1 MPKNLFRL
9 SPLLAALL
17 VASTAVAKPRAPD
30 EKLIF
35 KKVEGGDLQLHVYKP
50 QDWDPGDKRPTI
62 VFFFG
67 GGWVGGTPGQFYPHC
82 DHLASKGMVAISAE
96 YRTKKSH
103 KTDPFSCVEDGK
115 SAIRWVREHAA
126 ELGVDPA
133 KIIAGGGSAGGH
145 VAACTGT
152 LTGFETGNKKVSS
165 APSAMV
171 LFNPVCDTSPKGY
184 GTNKLGDRWREISP
198 LHHISKKTPP
208 TCIFHGRADT
218 TVPHQNAADFKAAMA
233 KSGQRCEL
241 HSYDDAKHGF
251 FNFGRGDGSAYKS
264 TVAKMDSFLA
274 TLGYLPKDND
284 GKKE

>member
-1 MPKNLFRL
+1 MSENLPRFSL
-9 SPLLAALL
+9 LLAALL
-17 VASTAVAKPRAPD
+17 AVSTAVAKPRAPD

-35 KKVEGGDLQLHVYKP
+35 KKAEGGDLQLHVYKP
-50 QDWDPGDKRPTI
+50 QGWDPGDKRPAI

-67 GGWVGGTPGQFYPHC
+67 GGWVGGSPGQFYPHC

-126 ELGVDPA
+126 QLGVDPT

-152 LTGFETGNKKVSS
+152 IKGFETGNTEISS
-165 APSAMV
+165 LPAAMV

-184 GTNKLGDRWREISP
+184 GSNKLGDRWREISP

-208 TCIFHGRADT
+208 TCIFHGKADT
-218 TVPHQNAADFKAAMA
+218 TVPYKNAADFQAAMA
-233 KSGQRCEL
+233 KSGTHCEL
-241 HSYDDAKHGF
+241 HPYDDAKHGF
-251 FNFGRGDGSAYKS
+251 FNFGRGDGSAYRN
-264 TVAKMDSFLA
+264 TVAQMDSFLA
-274 TLGYLPKDND
+274 TLGYLPKGKD
-284 GKKE
+284 GKK